1 MIFESHAHLL
11 SNKFE
16 NDRDE
21 VIKRALENGVYAV
34 LNVSDDLKTSIE
46 AVKFSKQYNNIFSSA
61 GIHPHNGMDFK
72 DDDLIVIKQLA
83 LDSKT
88 LAIGEIGLDYYYDFC
103 DRNVQKEV
111 FVKQLELAKSLDM
124 PVIIHDREAHKDTID
139 TLNLFKGNLEGVIH
153 CYSGSAESAK
163 ILLDMGYYISF
174 TGVIT
179 FKNAN
184 KTIEALKAVPIDRLL
199 LETDSPYLT
208 PEPYRGKRNEPKN
221 LVYIAK
227 MMAQVKQVS
236 YEFLLEKV
244 WENTFELFKKA
255 KPYRKV
261 LEEK

>member
-34 LNVSDDLKTSIE
+34 LNVSDDLKTSVE

-103 DRNVQKEV
+103 ERNVQKEV
-111 FVKQLELAKSLDM
+111 FVKQLELDRKS
-124 PVIIHDREAHKDTID
+124 V
-139 TLNLFKGNLEGVIH
+139 V
-153 CYSGSAESAK
+153 
-163 ILLDMGYYISF
+163 
-174 TGVIT
+174 
-179 FKNAN
+179 
-184 KTIEALKAVPIDRLL
+184 
-199 LETDSPYLT
+199 
-208 PEPYRGKRNEPKN
+208 
-221 LVYIAK
+221 
-227 MMAQVKQVS
+227 
-236 YEFLLEKV
+236 
-244 WENTFELFKKA
+244 
-255 KPYRKV
+255 
-261 LEEK
+261 